1 MSVRFPVVNGRGSG
15 GPAFITLLVVMT
27 LALAAYF
34 MLVALV
40 PLTVVHRGV
49 EAHLLGALASLA
61 FLSPLLL
68 AIPVGRVVDRVGPKP
83 VLVIGTAV
91 LALVVAPSVMNVSLL
106 ALAGLQAVVGLVQ
119 VLVLLSGQALAAS
132 LGEDHDRLKR
142 MGLFTLSV
150 AGGQLLGPPIAGI
163 VFDAAGP
170 QASFAVAALTTL
182 VASAAGLLLL
192 PSARARSAIDS
203 SADAQRPTVHPMQF
217 VRAPTFAT
225 ALLASGTV
233 LLCIGLIH
241 TFLPLRLSDVPNPGT
256 IVGTLL
262 GVMALSSIAVR
273 PFVSQIAARLGGHR
287 AALLNV
293 ALVVLLGTVIAGS
306 TTSIAAL
313 AVAVALIGIGSGI
326 SQPLSIVMVLEDRPG
341 AQHGVALGVRISGN
355 RLAQLIGPV
364 AVGASASVLGL
375 GPAMIGLACVLA
387 LPIGAARWR
396 ARREA
401 APP

>member
-1 MSVRFPVVNGRGSG
+1 MSAGSTVVSDSG
-15 GPAFITLLVVMT
+15 TGGAFIALLIVMI

-40 PLTVVHRGV
+40 PLTVVHLGV

-91 LALVVAPSVMNVSLL
+91 LALVVAPSVMSVSLL

-182 VASAAGLLLL
+182 VASVAGLLLL
-192 PSARARSAIDS
+192 PGARTRSAPDA
-203 SADAQRPTVHPMQF
+203 SASDQPPSIHPMRF
-217 VRAPTFAT
+217 LRAPTFAT

-241 TFLPLRLSDVPNPGT
+241 TFLPLRLSAVPNPGT

-262 GVMALSSIAVR
+262 GVMALASIAVR
-273 PFVSQIAARLGGHR
+273 PFVSQIAARLGGQR

-306 TTSIAAL
+306 TTSIAAVAL
-313 AVAVALIGIGSGI
+313 AVALIGIGSGI
-326 SQPLSIVMVLEDRPG
+326 SQPLSIVMVLEDRPR

-364 AVGASASVLGL
+364 AVGTTASVVGL
-375 GPAMIGLACVLA
+375 GPAMVGLAFALA
-387 LPIGAARWR
+387 MPIGAVRWR
-396 ARREA
+396 ARRDT
-401 APP
+401 APS